1 MVLPSLIPTC
11 DAESDVLTLLTI
23 ESQQVR
29 DVLPDGKSIS
39 ATVVTGWS
47 K

>member
-1 MVLPSLIPTC
+1 MVLPSLIPTY

-23 ESQQVR
+23 EFQQVR
-29 DVLPDGKSIS
+29 DVLPDGKNIS
-39 ATVVTGWS
+39 AAVVTEWS